1 MPLELNLLHEEFTE
15 KRQRKRDPLKLG
27 MMALGAIGALM
38 LAIYMLKAYQT
49 LAFKQQLGGV
59 EEEWAKVEP
68 KVTLA
73 QKRAEELTEIIDAT
87 DVLSGII
94 ENRFLWGPLLETIAG
109 CVAPNIQLTSFDGT
123 VNDDKLARLSI
134 EGVAAGEE
142 PRAAAEEFRQLLSEK
157 LGERYQGV
165 DVEFKNLE
173 DVDTPVLL
181 GGVSLKVARYA
192 ITISLRPQSATN
204 SNSSS
209 NPTPG
214 AKGKK

>member
-1 MPLELNLLHEEFTE
+1 MPLQLNLLHEEFTE
-15 KRQRKRDPLKLG
+15 ERQRKRDPLKLG

-38 LAIYMLKAYQT
+38 LLVYMLKGYQT
-49 LAFKQQLGGV
+49 LAFKQQLNGV

-73 QKRAEELTEIIDAT
+73 QKRAQELTEIIDAT
-87 DVLSGII
+87 DVLNGII
-94 ENRFLWGPLLETIAG
+94 EKRFLWGPLLETVAG
-109 CVAPNIQLTSFDGT
+109 CVAPNIQLTSFDGN
-123 VNDDKLARLSI
+123 VNEDKMARLAI

-173 DVDTPVLL
+173 DLDTPVLL
-181 GGVSLKVARYA
+181 AGVSLPVARYA
-192 ITISLRPQSATN
+192 ITISLRPQGA
-204 SNSSS
+204 SNSPE
-209 NPTPG
+209 PTPG
-214 AKGKK
+214 AKEKK